1 MKHKSIWYGLSKH
14 GGGSHQNFNIVSHI
28 ATLARMS
35 LVVVWL
41 RKTPIQYLVI
51 GYLFF
56 SLRARVLVW
65 MVLESQLT
73 VCLL

>member
-1 MKHKSIWYGLSKH
+1 MLSEYWW
-14 GGGSHQNFNIVSHI
+14 GVATSTLVLCI
-28 ATLARMS
+28 ATVARLSLAI
-35 LVVVWL
+35 VWL
-41 RKTPIQYLVI
+41 RNTHIQYGLDEDLVI